1 MEDRI
6 VVFVNGTPVT
16 VYRGMQV
23 KHALIAH
30 DQSLYDACRYGEMH
44 VEDGDGFRV
53 GLEGALSEGAKLYTR
68 RQGQGSRGKGH
79 GSNKSS

>member
-30 DQSLYDACRYGEMH
+30 DQSLYDACRHGEMH

-53 GLEGALSEGAKLYTR
+53 GLEGALSEGAKIYTR
-68 RQGQGSRGKGH
+68 KQGPGSRARGPGRSEKE
-79 GSNKSS
+79 